1 MVVQVTELKCQKLS
15 QVPNSRGNWRFINY
29 KGKLYPLA
37 KNKQTRNQTKK
48 YNQMVVQITDLNV
61 KTLIFVTGIVRK
73 KFRKFNDSKKENLI

>member
-48 YNQMVVQITDLNV
+48 QLDGSSNNRFKCQNFNFCNRYC
-61 KTLIFVTGIVRK
+61 K
-73 KFRKFNDSKKENLI
+73 KKIQKI